1 MKYSLNHPKIRKEV
15 SKRCCKRKSESSSRR
30 LANTAGQQQGGS
42 VLNTRSASHHLG
54 DATHG
59 DDNTSFRVQAKS
71 RPIIKP
77 HPEVL
82 AGNVRPLMSPVI
94 PSSEQLSG
102 VVNGHRLHRPQK
114 RQLRVVNNVKSPSS
128 SGTFQ
133 LNNVVVPA
141 SNICRPESIDSLSWA
156 DSVVE
161 ISTSAQVYICPR
173 QDNISVTHTGK
184 IQQCNEDPINLT
196 GMINEETICY
206 AIPFVDEE

>member
-1 MKYSLNHPKIRKEV
+1 M

-30 LANTAGQQQGGS
+30 LANTGVLQQGGS
-42 VLNTRSASHHLG
+42 VLNTRSVSHHCG

-102 VVNGHRLHRPQK
+102 VVNGHRLRPQK
-114 RQLRVVNNVKSPSS
+114 RTLRVVNNLESPSS

-133 LNNVVVPA
+133 LDNVVVPK
-141 SNICRPESIDSLSWA
+141 SNICRPESIDSLSGA

-161 ISTSAQVYICPR
+161 ISTSAQVYVCPE
-173 QDNISVTHTGK
+173 QYNIPATHTGK
-184 IQQCNEDPINLT
+184 IQQRNEDPINLT

-206 AIPFVDEE
+206 AFPFVDEE